1 MSRYYYPSAP
11 DALSAKKMFLREHG
25 YKITHCFQNTWGT
38 GYVLFD
44 SKADVNSWYKEHTGD
59 PFYKEE
65 YEPGTIFTKN
75 DAQQEIELS
84 YGGQIDE
91 VLRYRNSS
99 MPILAVGLPSSFG
112 NQMFL
117 QFVKSSDEKDIAYRF
132 YLHYDT
138 FILDATYSI
147 PNGTLR
153 EQIVSI
159 IYKVFYNSRFKKR
172 IEGSN
177 QELARREAERKA
189 AKAER
194 ERIERE
200 KLLEQKRKK
209 DEELRKQRERQEAIA
224 HERKYQ
230 EALVLYNSELIKY
243 RSEMKIYNEA
253 MVLKKRFSYGGQFP
267 NGAWLVCFILFLTL
281 IFCSFF
287 LTMLENTVPHGMIVL
302 FDIVLLVGG
311 YRLIFKKL
319 KPYLAEEHFDE
330 NGFQQWER
338 QNTNSPLIKYVRN
351 NWPPSKPIRPTR

>member
-1 MSRYYYPSAP
+1 MSRYFYPSAP
-11 DALSAKKMFLREHG
+11 DALTAKKMFLREHG
-25 YKITHCFQNTWGT
+25 YKISHCFQNTWGS

-44 SKADVNSWYKEHTGD
+44 SKTDVNSWYKEHTGE
-59 PFYKEE
+59 PFYKDE

-75 DAQQEIELS
+75 DALREIEQS
-84 YGGQIDE
+84 YGSQIDE
-91 VLRYRNSS
+91 VLRYRNTS
-99 MPILAVGLPSSFG
+99 MPVLAVGLPSSFG

-132 YLHYDT
+132 YIHYDA

-200 KLLEQKRKK
+200 RLLEERRKAE
-209 DEELRKQRERQEAIA
+209 EELRKQRERQEAIA
-224 HERKYQ
+224 CERKYQ
-230 EALVLYNSELIKY
+230 EALVRHNAELAKY
-243 RSEMKIYNEA
+243 QSEMKIYNEA
-253 MVLKKRFSYGGQFP
+253 MALKKRFLYGGQFP
-267 NGAWLVCFILFLTL
+267 NGAWFVCFILFLTL

-302 FDIVLLVGG
+302 LDIALLVGG
-311 YRLIFKKL
+311 YRIIFKKL

-330 NGFQQWER
+330 GRFQNWAR
-338 QNTNSPLIKYVRN
+338 QNPNSPLIKYVIN
-351 NWPPSKPIRPTR
+351 SWAPSKPIRPIR

>member
-1 MSRYYYPSAP
+1 MSRYFYPSAP

-25 YKITHCFQNTWGT
+25 YKISHCFQNIWGA

-44 SKADVNSWYKEHTGD
+44 SKADVNSWHKEHTGE
-59 PFYKEE
+59 PFYKDE

-75 DAQQEIELS
+75 NALQEIEQS

-91 VLRYRNSS
+91 VLHYRNPS
-99 MPILAVGLPSSFG
+99 MPILALGLPSSFG

-132 YLHYDT
+132 YIHYDA
-138 FILDATYSI
+138 FILDAADGI
-147 PNGTLR
+147 PNRTLR

-189 AKAER
+189 AEAER
-194 ERIERE
+194 VRIERE
-200 KLLEQKRKK
+200 RLLEQKRKA
-209 DEELRKQRERQEAIA
+209 DEELRKQRERQETI
-224 HERKYQ
+224 EREKKYQ
-230 EALVLYNSELIKY
+230 EALVRYNAELAKY
-243 RSEMKIYNEA
+243 QSEMKIYDEA
-253 MVLKKRFSYGGQFP
+253 MALKKRFSYGGQFP
-267 NGAWLVCFILFLTL
+267 NGAWFVCFMMFLTL

-287 LTMLENTVPHGMIVL
+287 LTRLENTLPHGMI
-302 FDIVLLVGG
+302 ILLAIALLGGG

-330 NGFQQWER
+330 ERFQNWAR
-338 QNTNSPLIKYVRN
+338 QNPNSPLIKYVRN
-351 NWPPSKPIRPTR
+351 SWAPSKPIRPTR